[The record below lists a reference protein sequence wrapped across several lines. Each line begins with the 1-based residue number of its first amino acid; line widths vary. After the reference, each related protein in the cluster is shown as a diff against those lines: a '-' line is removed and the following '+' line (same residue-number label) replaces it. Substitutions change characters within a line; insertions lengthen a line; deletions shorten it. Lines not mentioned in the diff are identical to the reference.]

1 MNYII
6 IFSSSVEAEIQQ
18 SYDWYEE
25 QKSNLGERFL
35 NIIESSIQA
44 ISKYPEAFPLKLGTF
59 REYVVPK
66 FPYVIVYELIP
77 EKGLIY
83 ILHVFNTYLNPNRK
97 REV

>member
-18 SYDWYEE
+18 SYIWYEE

-35 NIIESSIQA
+35 NIIESSIQT
-44 ISKYPEAFPLKLGTF
+44 ISKYPDAFPVKAGGF

-77 EKGLIY
+77 EKRLIY

-97 REV
+97 